1 MSFLFCSSST
11 PGSVTDDLNLR
22 AAASCY
28 IFSSILFSCSVLCCS
43 HLRTSSSLF
52 LLLVAV
58 VLEEMG
64 GAQTDTDTSG
74 VSPKKKTAFCSVNAK
89 VWTCVTVFLNICS
102 PSERNHL
109 MESFYT
115 DRVSTHL
122 IAQWRTSLF
131 SPAGGRV
138 LWRHMNPNRRNF
150 NPAALNL
157 RDSGFI
163 QVTFIT
169 DSTEKQAQTRRQTL
183 TVRNFLWPRGEF
195 SVEVINA
202 EHLDRK

>member
-64 GAQTDTDTSG
+64 GAQTEDTSG
-74 VSPKKKTAFCSVNAK
+74 VSPKKKNAFCSVNAE
-89 VWTCVTVFLNICS
+89 VWTCVTDFLNICS

-115 DRVSTHL
+115 DRVSAHL
-122 IAQWRTSLF
+122 SAQWRTSLF

-138 LWRHMNPNRRNF
+138 LWRHMNLNRRNL

-195 SVEVINA
+195 SVQVINA

>member
-58 VLEEMG
+58 VLEEME
-64 GAQTDTDTSG
+64 GAQTEDTSG
-74 VSPKKKTAFCSVNAK
+74 VSPKKNAFYSVNAE
-89 VWTCVTVFLNICS
+89 VWTRVTVFLNICS

-115 DRVSTHL
+115 DRVSAHL
-122 IAQWRTSLF
+122 SAQSRTSLF

-138 LWRHMNPNRRNF
+138 LWRHMNLNRRNF

-157 RDSGFI
+157 RDSVFI

-195 SVEVINA
+195 SVQVINA

>member
-28 IFSSILFSCSVLCCS
+28 IFSSILFSCSLLCCS
-43 HLRTSSSLF
+43 HLCTSSSLF

-58 VLEEMG
+58 VLEEMEG
-64 GAQTDTDTSG
+64 TQTEDTSG
-74 VSPKKKTAFCSVNAK
+74 VSPKKNAFCSVNAE
-89 VWTCVTVFLNICS
+89 VWTCVTDFLNICS
-102 PSERNHL
+102 SSERNHL

-122 IAQWRTSLF
+122 SAQWRTSLF

-138 LWRHMNPNRRNF
+138 LGRHMNLNRRNF

-157 RDSGFI
+157 RDSVFI

-195 SVEVINA
+195 SVQVINA

>member
-64 GAQTDTDTSG
+64 GAQTEDTSG
-74 VSPKKKTAFCSVNAK
+74 VSPKKNAFCSVNAE
-89 VWTCVTVFLNICS
+89 VWTRVTDFLNICS

-115 DRVSTHL
+115 DRVSAHL
-122 IAQWRTSLF
+122 SAQWRTSLF

-138 LWRHMNPNRRNF
+138 LWRHMNLNRRNF

-157 RDSGFI
+157 RDSVFI

-195 SVEVINA
+195 SVQVINA

>member
-28 IFSSILFSCSVLCCS
+28 IFSSILFSCSLLCCS

-58 VLEEMG
+58 VLEEME
-64 GAQTDTDTSG
+64 GAQTEDTSG
-74 VSPKKKTAFCSVNAK
+74 VSPKKNAFYSVNAE
-89 VWTCVTVFLNICS
+89 VWTRVTVFLNICS

-122 IAQWRTSLF
+122 SAQWRTSLF

-138 LWRHMNPNRRNF
+138 LWRHMNLNRRNF

-195 SVEVINA
+195 SVQVINA

>member
-64 GAQTDTDTSG
+64 GAQTEDTSG
-74 VSPKKKTAFCSVNAK
+74 VSPKKNAFYSVNAE
-89 VWTCVTVFLNICS
+89 VWTRVTVFLNICS

-115 DRVSTHL
+115 DRESTHL
-122 IAQWRTSLF
+122 SAQWRTSLF
-131 SPAGGRV
+131 FPAGGRV
-138 LWRHMNPNRRNF
+138 LWRHMNLNRRNF

-169 DSTEKQAQTRRQTL
+169 DSRGKQAQTRRQTL

-195 SVEVINA
+195 SVQVINA

>member
-64 GAQTDTDTSG
+64 GAQTEDTSG
-74 VSPKKKTAFCSVNAK
+74 VSPKKNAFCSVNAE
-89 VWTCVTVFLNICS
+89 VWTCVTDFLNICS

-115 DRVSTHL
+115 DRVSAHL
-122 IAQWRTSLF
+122 SAQWRTSLF

-138 LWRHMNPNRRNF
+138 LWRHMNLNRRNF

-157 RDSGFI
+157 RDSVFI

-195 SVEVINA
+195 SVQVINA

>member
-28 IFSSILFSCSVLCCS
+28 IFSSILFSCSLLCCS
-43 HLRTSSSLF
+43 HLCTSSSLF

-58 VLEEMG
+58 VLEEMEG
-64 GAQTDTDTSG
+64 TQTEDTSG
-74 VSPKKKTAFCSVNAK
+74 VSPKKNAFCSVNAE
-89 VWTCVTVFLNICS
+89 VWTCVTDFLNICS
-102 PSERNHL
+102 SSERNHL

-122 IAQWRTSLF
+122 SAQWRTSLF

-138 LWRHMNPNRRNF
+138 LWRHMNLNRRNF

-157 RDSGFI
+157 RDSVFI

-195 SVEVINA
+195 SVQVINA

>member
-64 GAQTDTDTSG
+64 GAQTEDTSG
-74 VSPKKKTAFCSVNAK
+74 VSPKKNAFYSVNAE
-89 VWTCVTVFLNICS
+89 VWTRVTVFLNICS

-115 DRVSTHL
+115 DRESTHL
-122 IAQWRTSLF
+122 SAQWRTSLF

-138 LWRHMNPNRRNF
+138 LWRHMNLNRRNF

-157 RDSGFI
+157 RDSVFI

-195 SVEVINA
+195 SVQVINA

>member
-43 HLRTSSSLF
+43 NLRTSSSLF

-58 VLEEMG
+58 VLEEME
-64 GAQTDTDTSG
+64 GAQTEDTSG
-74 VSPKKKTAFCSVNAK
+74 VSPKKNAFYSVNAE
-89 VWTCVTVFLNICS
+89 VWTRVTVFLNICS

-115 DRVSTHL
+115 DRESTHL
-122 IAQWRTSLF
+122 SAQWRTSLF

-138 LWRHMNPNRRNF
+138 LWRHMNLNRRNL

-157 RDSGFI
+157 RDSVFI

-195 SVEVINA
+195 SVQVINA

>member
-28 IFSSILFSCSVLCCS
+28 IFSSILFSCSLLCCS

-64 GAQTDTDTSG
+64 GAQTEDTSG
-74 VSPKKKTAFCSVNAK
+74 VSPKKNAFCSVNAE
-89 VWTCVTVFLNICS
+89 VWTCVTDFLNICS
-102 PSERNHL
+102 SSERNHL

-122 IAQWRTSLF
+122 SAQWRTSLF

-138 LWRHMNPNRRNF
+138 LWRHMNLNRRNF

-157 RDSGFI
+157 RDSVFI

-183 TVRNFLWPRGEF
+183 TVRNFLWPRSEF
-195 SVEVINA
+195 SVQVINA